1 MNQYFKYDPGFFSKK
16 KIREWK
22 TTFAAFGMKM
32 K

>member
-16 KIREWK
+16 NREWK